1 MICFEIR
8 ERDLNELTRTE
19 VKNLPGTLFAGNSPL
34 LRPFL
39 KKLEAILPD
48 EIRGRGDSYVLSS
61 LRNHIEYVHAEEGL
75 IAVRSKE
82 TEVVI
87 RRDEL
92 GELISEKY
100 PTTSHQLLN
109 LPGLLFL
116 QSGPALQTASA
127 LILRRQHRLNIPDGR
142 RTLRYIFHMAVTAID
157 ADREKIVVFF
167 DFEKLPRRDDG
178 TSVLLDNIDSST
190 TPP

>member
-1 MICFEIR
+1 MIYIEIG

-34 LRPFL
+34 LRPFM

-48 EIRGRGDSYVLSS
+48 DKRGRGDSYVLSS
-61 LRNHIEYVHAEEGL
+61 LRTHIDYVHADEGQ
-75 IAVRSKE
+75 IAVKSRE

-87 RRDEL
+87 RREEL
-92 GELISEKY
+92 GELIGEKY
-100 PTTSHQLLN
+100 PTTCHQRLN

-116 QSGPALQTASA
+116 QSGPALQTAST
-127 LILRRQHRLNIPDGR
+127 LILRRQHRLHIPDGG
-142 RTLRYIFHMAVTAID
+142 RTRRYIFHMTVTAID

-167 DFEKLPRRDDG
+167 DLERLPRRDDG
-178 TSVLLDNIDSST
+178 SSVLDKVG
-190 TPP
+190 P